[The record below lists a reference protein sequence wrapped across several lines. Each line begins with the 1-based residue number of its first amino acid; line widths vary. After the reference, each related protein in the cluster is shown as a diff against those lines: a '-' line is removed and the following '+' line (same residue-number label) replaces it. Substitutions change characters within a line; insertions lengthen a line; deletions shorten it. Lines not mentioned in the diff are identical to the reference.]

1 MVPWIV
7 RPISKAI
14 ASGVEAA
21 FLTPNLTT
29 HYKFLE
35 SQISSSPENGQF
47 ICGPKLTGA
56 DIMLVYP
63 LENARSSAG
72 MTPAKYPKVDAY
84 VTRLQERDAYK
95 RAIAKAEDATGEK
108 FNNLF
113 E

>member
-1 MVPWIV
+1 MPWIV

-14 ASGVEAA
+14 ASGIEAA
-21 FLTPNLTT
+21 FLTPNLLT

-35 SQISSSPENGQF
+35 SQIASSPEKGQF

-63 LENARSSAG
+63 LENATPRAG
-72 MTPAKYPKVDAY
+72 MTPAKYPKLNAY
-84 VTRLQERDAYK
+84 VTQLQERPAYK
-95 RAIAKAEDATGEK
+95 RAIAKVEEATGEK

-113 E
+113 EL

>member
-21 FLTPNLTT
+21 FLTPNLIN

-35 SQISSSPENGQF
+35 SQLSSSPGNGQF
-47 ICGPKLTGA
+47 MCGTELTGA

-63 LENARSSAG
+63 LENARASAG
-72 MTPAKYPKVDAY
+72 MTPAKYPKADAY
-84 VTRLQERDAYK
+84 VNRLQERPAYK
-95 RAIAKAEDATGEK
+95 RAIAKAEEATGEK

>member
-1 MVPWIV
+1 MPWIV

-21 FLTPNLTT
+21 FLTPNLTG
-29 HYKFLE
+29 HYKLLE

-47 ICGPKLTGA
+47 MCGPKLTGA

-72 MTPAKYPKVDAY
+72 MTPAKYPKLDAY
-84 VTRLQERDAYK
+84 VTRLQARDAYK
-95 RAIAKAEDATGEK
+95 RAIEKAEEATGEK